1 MATFLVL
8 IPPGAKTGDEK
19 ARFVRD
25 RFSWIALVLP
35 VIWLLWHRAWLAAA
49 LAFAVQSLGSAIAD
63 HPVFGLAGLGISF
76 ATGLLVA
83 LEGPSMVVATFERK
97 GWTVDAVIAAD
108 DRATA
113 EEIYDMETP
122 ASETQA
128 RENGAQPL
136 LPASETSARRHA
148 PMLGLVGFKEG
159 R

>member
-8 IPPGAKTGDEK
+8 IPPGAKSRDEK
-19 ARFVRD
+19 ARIIRD
-25 RFSWIALVLP
+25 RFSWLAFVVP
-35 VIWLLWHRAWLAAA
+35 VVWLLWHRAWLAAA
-49 LAFAVQSLGSAIAD
+49 LTFAVQALGAAIAD
-63 HPVFGLAGLGISF
+63 HPVFGLAGLGVSL

-83 LEGPSMVVATFERK
+83 LEGPSMVVASLERK
-97 GWTVDAVIAAD
+97 GWTVDAVISAD

-113 EEIYDMETP
+113 EEIYYTETP
-122 ASETQA
+122 AAAAET
-128 RENGAQPL
+128 RDGVS

>member
-8 IPPGAKTGDEK
+8 IPPGTKSGDEK
-19 ARFVRD
+19 ARIIRD
-25 RFSWIALVLP
+25 RFSWVAFVLP

-49 LAFAVQSLGSAIAD
+49 LAFAVQSLGAAIAG
-63 HPVFGLAGLGISF
+63 HPVFGLAGLGVCL
-76 ATGLLVA
+76 ATNLLVA
-83 LEGPSMVVATFERK
+83 LEGPAMLVAGMERRD
-97 GWTVDAVIAAD
+97 WTVDAVISAD

-113 EEIYDMETP
+113 EEIYYMETP
-122 ASETQA
+122 ADEEQA
-128 RENGAQPL
+128 RDSVS

>member
-8 IPPGAKTGDEK
+8 IPPGTQSRDEK
-19 ARFVRD
+19 ARIVRD
-25 RFSWIALVLP
+25 RFSWIALFLP
-35 VIWLLWHRAWLAAA
+35 VFWLLWHRAWLAAA

-63 HPVFGLAGLGISF
+63 HPVFGLAGLGLCL

-83 LEGPSMVVATFERK
+83 LEGPSMIVSGLERK
-97 GWTVDAVIAAD
+97 GWTVDAVITAA

-113 EEIYDMETP
+113 EEIYYMDITAGEPQTRH
-122 ASETQA
+122 SVF
-128 RENGAQPL
+128 
-136 LPASETSARRHA
+136 LPAPETSARRHA

>member
-8 IPPGAKTGDEK
+8 IPPGAASGDEK
-19 ARFVRD
+19 ARIIRD
-25 RFSWIALVLP
+25 RFSWIVFFLP
-35 VIWLLWHRAWLAAA
+35 VLWLLWHRAWLAAA
-49 LAFAVQSLGSAIAD
+49 LAFAVLALGSAVAE
-63 HPVFGLAGLGISF
+63 HSVFGLAGLGLCL

-83 LEGPSMVVATFERK
+83 LEGPSMVVAGLERR

-122 ASETQA
+122 EGEAET
-128 RENGAQPL
+128 RDGVS
-136 LPASETSARRHA
+136 LPAAETSARRHA